1 MHIII
6 EGRIYAICIE
16 ELAEAVPVELAPEG
30 YLTVGEAAAKHFDG
44 RRTGTLP
51 VAHQFYH
58 TDIEDD
64 VVDGGFEVEE
74 RAPLNNGCRVELYVT
89 HAEVEPQ
96 AQPLRSLLVMVGHI
110 LELRRLP
117 PQRLKLIIVVHV

>member
-1 MHIII
+1 M
-6 EGRIYAICIE
+6 
-16 ELAEAVPVELAPEG
+16 PVKLAPEG

-51 VAHQFYH
+51 VAHQLHH
-58 TDIEDD
+58 TNIKYY
-64 VVDGGFEVEE
+64 VVYSGLEIEE

-96 AQPLRSLLVMVGHI
+96 TQPLRSLLVMVGHI
-110 LELRRLP
+110 LERRVLP